1 MGTKMSHAENRV
13 RGEKRQS
20 KSRKRP
26 DDDTTKHDGTRSGG
40 DVELTYLEH
49 LSELRKR
56 IIISFLAVVVG
67 AGTAYVFVEELVS
80 HFLTTAGSLE
90 FVYLSPPE
98 LFLTYLKI
106 SVILGLMA
114 MAPVVLYQLWV
125 FVRPALS
132 GRERLYFLLSL
143 IFGTLFFYVGVFFA
157 FTVILPITIE
167 FFLKY
172 ATGEIRPMFS
182 IGSFVG
188 FQLTIMVAFGAS
200 FELPMLVLALTKVGL
215 IGPEIL
221 KKYRTFALLLI
232 LILAAILTPPDV
244 ISQILLGGPMYALF
258 ELSILVSSVLAK
270 KERERALEME
280 DDDGEDDDGDPTA
293 AHDRGADETSV

>member
-1 MGTKMSHAENRV
+1 MGRKTNRD
-13 RGEKRQS
+13 EKRS
-20 KSRKRP
+20 RRDTRTRKSRKRR
-26 DDDTTKHDGTRSGG
+26 DDDTTEETGHKRTHKSGG

-80 HFLTTAGSLE
+80 YFLSTAGTLE

-106 SVILGLMA
+106 SLILGLMA
-114 MAPVVLYQLWV
+114 TAPVVLYQIWV

-143 IFGTLFFYVGVFFA
+143 IFGSIFFYVGVFFA
-157 FTVILPITIE
+157 FVVILPITIE

-270 KERERALEME
+270 KERERALAME
-280 DDDGEDDDGDPTA
+280 DADS
-293 AHDRGADETSV
+293 GASSG